1 MKNNVKEFS
10 NSEAG
15 RDPIFEFVTKFLDN
29 QPLNI
34 GEIGCARSE
43 GGRATDGWS
52 TFFWADYV
60 YKNGGSLKVCDIEKE
75 AINFVNETIPEKY
88 KVESFYMSGTDFLKE
103 KQPFD
108 FIYLDGSN
116 DPDETRKQFYL
127 IKETTRAILVDD
139 WDTKGFIRSSK
150 QQEEFEEA
158 GFIFCNMKHIG
169 GFMGLII
176 RQSDKDRIEKLFNEI
191 SN

>member
-1 MKNNVKEFS
+1 MQDNVKNFF
-10 NSEAG
+10 NSEHG
-15 RDPIFEFVTKFLDN
+15 RDPIFKFVGDFFDH

-43 GGRATDGWS
+43 SGRAADGWS

-75 AINFVNETIPEKY
+75 AIDFVNDTIPEKY

-116 DPDETRKQFYL
+116 DREQTEKQFYL
-127 IKETTRAILVDD
+127 IEETTRAILVDD
-139 WDTKGFIRSSK
+139 WDTKGFIRN
-150 QQEEFEEA
+150 EEELKKLKED
-158 GFIFCNMKHIG
+158 GFVICMMKHIG
-169 GFMGLII
+169 GLMAFII
-176 RQSDKDRIEKLFNEI
+176 RQEDKDRMYEFTNEN